1 MVDKKIKTK
10 PNVVGKYITSP
21 ISEKKKIDTVN
32 KTEKTQIPKIQ
43 SLPQKK
49 HDTLTSIYNSMYA
62 KRINLS
68 NISIRIEKLTEIDMV
83 KDNEYLSGLSLHWDY
98 LASITP
104 YILCIPRKNNR
115 NDSRHSDH

>member
-1 MVDKKIKTK
+1 MEEAT
-10 PNVVGKYITSP
+10 TSP

-68 NISIRIEKLTEIDMV
+68 NISIRIEKPTEIDIFKEN
-83 KDNEYLSGLSLHWDY
+83 KDISNLYVQGDDLAGITLDILH
-98 LASITP
+98 
-104 YILCIPRKNNR
+104 IPRKNKRKTPYN
-115 NDSRHSDH
+115 SIFIK